1 MGVSVGTSRDGAS
14 VEHARASRT
23 CRSFE
28 QNSENEGKRLVGRWA
43 DMTDGC
49 AVGNCLIPTSYWY
62 RRGTPRLFCSMDAL
76 QKPLVVDSKIRFHL
90 IRATVDCEG
99 SVKVEEAQ

>member
-1 MGVSVGTSRDGAS
+1 
-14 VEHARASRT
+14 
-23 CRSFE
+23 
-28 QNSENEGKRLVGRWA
+28 
-43 DMTDGC
+43 
-49 AVGNCLIPTSYWY
+49 
-62 RRGTPRLFCSMDAL
+62 MDAL